1 MGTPLEQDGLQLRDL
16 GGLDQG
22 GTGDVGWVGMS
33 MATVTWSRTE
43 MSTDPIAK
51 AAGTVVLVAV
61 AARLGWELLRPMV
74 APLVLAGVVWLL
86 YVGWR
91 RGRRW

>member
-1 MGTPLEQDGLQLRDL
+1 MTERGMTP
-16 GGLDQG
+16 
-22 GTGDVGWVGMS
+22 V
-33 MATVTWSRTE
+33 
-43 MSTDPIAK
+43 AK

-74 APLVLAGVVWLL
+74 EPLLLALVVWLL
-86 YVGWR
+86 YRHVR